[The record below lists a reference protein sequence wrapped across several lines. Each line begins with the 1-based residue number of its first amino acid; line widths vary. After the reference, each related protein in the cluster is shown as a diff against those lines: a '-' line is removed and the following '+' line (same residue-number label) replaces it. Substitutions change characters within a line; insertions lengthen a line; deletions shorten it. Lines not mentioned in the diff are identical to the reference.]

1 MAGTI
6 GITATTAIVI
16 TARTIEATVTLRGG
30 TMAGMAAVMVDRTM
44 AVVMVMAGRA
54 LALALAAAD
63 TAAGKQEKSAA
74 MRAFSFQLCELLF
87 ELNRGGL
94 TAQA

>member
-1 MAGTI
+1 MAATI

-16 TARTIEATVTLRGG
+16 TARTIEATVTLRGR

-44 AVVMVMAGRA
+44 AVVMAGRA

-63 TAAGKQEKSAA
+63 TAAGKQEKPQQCGLSLY
-74 MRAFSFQLCELLF
+74 QHCELLF
-87 ELNRGGL
+87 ELNRGSL

>member
-16 TARTIEATVTLRGG
+16 TARTIEATVTLRGR

-54 LALALAAAD
+54 
-63 TAAGKQEKSAA
+63 
-74 MRAFSFQLCELLF
+74 
-87 ELNRGGL
+87 
-94 TAQA
+94 